1 MHSNNNISNS
11 QQYDNKIQDLTSE
24 ITKLKNEL
32 TIEMNENKHLK
43 NKIQDLTSEITK
55 LKNEFEIEINK
66 NKQSNNTIN
75 ELEKQNSIL
84 IETNNRL
91 NNELK
96 LIKVKKFDNNQ
107 KSKIEDIINL
117 YKKNEELKEKLS
129 RYPIDL
135 LEGEKLMSVIFSSG
149 DQKIQYSVICKNTEK
164 LNRLVEK
171 LFVAY
176 PEYSELNCYFI
187 SNGQKVN
194 MYKTLDENKIQ
205 NNSVILLNKIEL

>member
-1 MHSNNNISNS
+1 MNANKHLN
-11 QQYDNKIQDLTSE
+11 NKIQDLTSE
-24 ITKLKNEL
+24 LTKLKREL
-32 TIEMNENKHLK
+32 T
-43 NKIQDLTSEITK
+43 
-55 LKNEFEIEINK
+55 IEINK
-66 NKQSNNTIN
+66 NKKSNNTIN
-75 ELEKQNSIL
+75 ELEKQNTIL

-96 LIKVKKFDNNQ
+96 LIKVKLFDNNQ
-107 KSKIEDIINL
+107 ISRIEEINSL
-117 YKKNEELKEKLS
+117 YKKIEQLKEKLS

-135 LEGEKLMSVIFSSG
+135 LEGEKLMSVIFSSC
-149 DQKIQYSVICKNTEK
+149 DEKIQYSVICKNTEK

-176 PEYSELNCYFI
+176 PEYSDLNCYFI

-205 NNSVILLNKIEL
+205 NNSVILLNKIEF

>member
-32 TIEMNENKHLK
+32 K
-43 NKIQDLTSEITK
+43 
-55 LKNEFEIEINK
+55 IEINK

-91 NNELK
+91 KNELK

-117 YKKNEELKEKLS
+117 NKKIEQFKEKLFRY

-135 LEGEKLMSVIFSSG
+135 LKGEKLMSVIFSSC
-149 DQKIQYSVICKNTEK
+149 DEKIQYSVICKNTEK

-187 SNGQKVN
+187 SNGKKVN
-194 MYKTLDENKIQ
+194 LFKTLDENKIQ
-205 NNSVILLNKIEL
+205 NNSVILLNKSEL